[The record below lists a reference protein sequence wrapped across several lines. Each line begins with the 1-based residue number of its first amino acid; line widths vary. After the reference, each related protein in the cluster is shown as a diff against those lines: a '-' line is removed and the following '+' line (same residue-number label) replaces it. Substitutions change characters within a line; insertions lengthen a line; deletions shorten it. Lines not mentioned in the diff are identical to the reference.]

1 MPWKRVTPMTERKA
15 FLEEAL
21 QNDINFSQLCQKYGI
36 SRKTGYKWFGR
47 AQEEGT
53 LELPDR
59 SRRPNTSPNQVSPEI
74 EHKVLEIRAEHPAWG
89 GRKIRRILCDQELQG
104 VPAISTITMILK
116 RNRMIDPLKAL
127 EHKAFQRFEHE
138 HPNDLWQMDYKGSFR
153 LLEGGLCQP
162 LTVLDDHSRF
172 LLGLR
177 ACPNQRGI
185 TVQKQ
190 LTAIFE
196 EYGLPKRMLMDNG
209 SPWGD
214 DLDSRYTKLTTWL
227 LRLGVSISHGRPYH
241 PQTQGKDERLHRTLQ
256 EELLIRTSFSNLL
269 EAQKGFDD
277 WRYVYNFVR
286 PHEALSMEVPAS
298 RYQASLNPF
307 PTVLPEMIYP
317 AGDAIRKTDERGAFF
332 FRGKRFRIGKAFPA
346 VYIGLRET
354 DRDGVFDVYYYQ
366 QRVAR
371 IDLFDAEP

>member
-1 MPWKRVTPMTERKA
+1 
-15 FLEEAL
+15 
-21 QNDINFSQLCQKYGI
+21 
-36 SRKTGYKWFGR
+36 
-47 AQEEGT
+47 
-53 LELPDR
+53 
-59 SRRPNTSPNQVSPEI
+59 
-74 EHKVLEIRAEHPAWG
+74 
-89 GRKIRRILCDQELQG
+89 
-104 VPAISTITMILK
+104 MILK
-116 RNRMIDPLKAL
+116 RNGMIDPLKAL

-286 PHEALSMEVPAS
+286 PHEALAMEVPAS
-298 RYQASLNPF
+298 RYHASLNPF
-307 PTVLPEMIYP
+307 PPVLPEMIYP
-317 AGDAIRKTDERGAFF
+317 DGDAIRKTDERGAFF
-332 FRGKRFRIGKAFPA
+332 FRGKRFRLGKAFPA

-366 QRVAR
+366 QRVAK